1 MPGLARRGKAR
12 RPRVPRGR
20 ADAEASSHHPLLL
33 VFSGPSGVGKDSL
46 LARLKARGGN
56 YQFAVTATTRP
67 RRPGEVAGRDYHF
80 LTRQR
85 FEEMLA
91 AGELLENAVVYDEHY
106 GVPKSQV
113 REALARGRDV
123 VMRTDVQGVA
133 TIKGAVP
140 QAVTIFLTPAS
151 FAELEERLRRRG
163 ADSEEQLRLRLAT
176 ARREMDAA
184 CHFDHV
190 VVNAEGKLEE
200 AVAEVE
206 RIIAAERER
215 PERGPVHIP

>member
-1 MPGLARRGKAR
+1 MPGPARKGKAR
-12 RPRVPRGR
+12 RAGLPGGR
-20 ADAEASSHHPLLL
+20 SAAETPSRHPLLL

-46 LARLKARGGN
+46 LARLKARGGS
-56 YQFAVTATTRP
+56 YHFAVTATTRS
-67 RRPGEVAGRDYHF
+67 RRPGEVDGRDYHF
-80 LTRQR
+80 LTLQR

-106 GVPKSQV
+106 GVPKAEV

-123 VMRTDVQGVA
+123 VMRTDIQGVA
-133 TIKGAVP
+133 TIKGVVP
-140 QAVTIFLTPAS
+140 QAVTIFLAPAS
-151 FAELEERLRRRG
+151 MSELEERLRLRG

-176 ARREMDAA
+176 ARQEMDAA

-190 VVNAEGKLEE
+190 VVNAQGKLAE
-200 AVAEVE
+200 AVAQVE
-206 RIIAAERER
+206 RIIAAEKER

>member
-1 MPGLARRGKAR
+1 MPGPARRGKAR
-12 RPRVPRGR
+12 RPRAPSGRVASEAPPR
-20 ADAEASSHHPLLL
+20 HPLL
-33 VFSGPSGVGKDSL
+33 VVISGPSGVGKDSV
-46 LARLKARGGN
+46 LARLKARGGA
-56 YQFAVTATTRP
+56 YHFAITATTRP
-67 RRPGEVAGRDYHF
+67 RRPGEVDGRDYQF
-80 LTRQR
+80 LTPQR

-113 REALARGRDV
+113 REALARGQDV
-123 VMRTDVQGVA
+123 IMRTDIQGVA

-140 QAVTIFLTPAS
+140 QAVTIFLAPAS
-151 FAELEERLRRRG
+151 FGELEERLRLRG

-176 ARREMDAA
+176 ARRGLDAA

-190 VVNAEGKLEE
+190 VVNAEGELEE
-200 AVAEVE
+200 AVAGVE

-215 PERGPVHIP
+215 PGRGPVQIL